1 MATTKE
7 IKNRINGVKD
17 TQKIT
22 NAMYLI
28 ASTKLRKA
36 KSELDSTR
44 PYFQALQNEIKRIFR
59 IKEEI
64 ENKYFYPI
72 TGEHVLPGSY
82 GYLVITADKGLA
94 GAYNQNVIKEAVKLM
109 KEHENPKLFVVG
121 EYGRHYFT
129 SHHIPIE
136 KSFLYT
142 AQNPT
147 IHRAREISG
156 ILLDMFDRGELSKIF
171 VIYTDMKSAVNSQTC
186 TTRLLPFHRAQFI
199 VPDSHEKEIKS
210 AFEFMPSLETIL
222 DSIVPSYV
230 TGFIYS
236 ALIDSFCSE
245 QNARMSAMD
254 SANQN
259 AQKLLDEL
267 SVQYNHIR
275 QSAITQEITE
285 ISSGAKSMKRKAEK
299 RRGELQKAEIEKA
312 ELQRAELQKAKM
324 QRAELQE
331 TELRS
336 AKGGAAPQ

>member
-1 MATTKE
+1 MPTTKE
-7 IKNRINGVKD
+7 IKNRISSVKD

-36 KSELDSTR
+36 KAELDSTR
-44 PYFQALQNEIKRIFR
+44 PYFKALQGEIKRIFR
-59 IKEEI
+59 IREEI
-64 ENKYFYPI
+64 DNKYFYPI
-72 TGEHVLPGSY
+72 TGEHNLPGSY
-82 GYLVITADKGLA
+82 GYLVVTADKGLA
-94 GAYNQNVIKEAVKLM
+94 GAYNQNVIKEAVRLM

-129 SHHIPIE
+129 SHNIPIE

-147 IHRAREISG
+147 IHRAREISS
-156 ILLDMFDRGELSKIF
+156 ILLDLFNQGELAKIF
-171 VIYTDMKSAVNSQTC
+171 VIYTDMKGAANAEASC
-186 TTRLLPFHRAQFI
+186 TRLLPFHRAQFL
-199 VPDSHEKEIKS
+199 DYDKSEKEIKTP
-210 AFEFMPSLETIL
+210 FEFHPSIEKVL
-222 DSIVPSYV
+222 DSIIPSYF

-267 SVQYNHIR
+267 KVQYNHIR

-285 ISSGAKSMKRKAEK
+285 VSSGAKSMIKKAQQKR
-299 RRGELQKAEIEKA
+299 
-312 ELQRAELQKAKM
+312 
-324 QRAELQE
+324 
-331 TELRS
+331 
-336 AKGGAAPQ
+336 AKGGAMPK